1 MHNTDEPKE
10 HRRKSFHLSRNSGE
24 IFEHI
29 FSLSPSHCSTWP
41 FINPC
46 ALIKQSL
53 AKTNICTMFASFTI
67 LQDYFPCSM
76 SNSKK
81 GVYFYGRVG
90 KERALP
96 WSCRPQLTVIFHCF
110 VCWWGNVQ
118 CSHTIFYMREKKYV
132 RKKAALTF
140 FLRRERF
147 CHLQNNSAEPDY
159 HFWENWT
166 ILTAFTLFFFKR

>member
-1 MHNTDEPKE
+1 ME
-10 HRRKSFHLSRNSGE
+10 SFHLSRNSGE

-41 FINPC
+41 FINLC

-53 AKTNICTMFASFTI
+53 AKTNICTIFASFTI

-81 GVYFYGRVG
+81 GVYFYGKVG

-96 WSCRPQLTVIFHCF
+96 WSCRPQKTVISTALFADEEMFSAHIQYST
-110 VCWWGNVQ
+110 WGEKMRQ
-118 CSHTIFYMREKKYV
+118 KEGCSDI
-132 RKKAALTF
+132 L
-140 FLRRERF
+140 
-147 CHLQNNSAEPDY
+147 SA
-159 HFWENWT
+159 
-166 ILTAFTLFFFKR
+166 